1 MKDLNDMLVFSLVVE
16 SGSFTAAAV
25 KLGIPTSS
33 VSRKVSRLEQRLG
46 VRLLERTTRKHHL
59 SEVGQV
65 FYQHCQRINEELDY
79 AESSI
84 QQLLGTPQGKLRVG
98 TSVSIG
104 QQLVSPCIAEFL
116 RNYPRIELE
125 LSLANRRVKLIEEGF
140 DLLIRVGELED
151 STLVAKCLGSSCRRL
166 YASPAYLDR
175 YGQPEQPESL
185 LQHDCLMMNAGAGGP
200 EMEWL
205 LESNGEKRRVRL
217 KPRLQIDDFSI
228 LADAAGAGLGI
239 AVLPHYIGDQQLATG
254 QLREVLPAWSLSQ
267 VNIYALYP
275 SHRGATPK
283 LRVLLEHLTQAFS
296 QRLNK
301 PTP

>member
-16 SGSFTAAAV
+16 SGSFTAAAA

-33 VSRKVSRLEQRLG
+33 VSRKVSRLEQQLG

-65 FYQHCQRINEELDY
+65 FYQHCQRIKEELDY
-79 AESSI
+79 AESSV
-84 QQLLGTPQGKLRVG
+84 QQLLATPQGKLRVG

-104 QQLVSPCIAEFL
+104 QQLISPSIAEFL
-116 RNYPRIELE
+116 CRYPRIELE
-125 LSLANRRVKLIEEGF
+125 LSLTNRRVNLIEEGF

-166 YASPAYLDR
+166 YASPGYLDQH
-175 YGQPEQPESL
+175 GQPEQPEAL
-185 LQHDCLMMNAGAGGP
+185 LQHDCLMMNASGP

-205 LESNGEKRRVRL
+205 LESSAETRRVRL
-217 KPRLQIDDFSI
+217 KPRLQIDDFSM

-283 LRVLLEHLTQAFS
+283 LRLLLEHLTQALAL
-296 QRLNK
+296 RLNK
-301 PTP
+301 PTR